1 MLADDMAAAPLEKR
15 TAQLRRLVPLLIL
28 VALAGL
34 AFAQGWHR
42 YLTLAT
48 LAERH
53 EALQSFVAA
62 NHVWAVAAF
71 VGVYAAV
78 VALSLP
84 GGAILTVTGGFLFG
98 WLIGGL
104 AAVVGA
110 TTGATLVFLAA
121 RTALGEPLAR
131 SAGPW
136 LAKLRQGFK
145 EDAWS
150 YLLFL
155 RLVPAFPFWLVNLA
169 PALLDVPL
177 KTYVLATAIGIVP
190 GTFAFSVVG
199 SGLGSVIE
207 AERAAHA
214 ACIAARG
221 AGNCPFALH
230 LKSLVSPGLLAA
242 FAALG
247 LMALVPVAV
256 KRIRAYRARA

>member
-1 MLADDMAAAPLEKR
+1 MRADMAAPSERRA
-15 TAQLRRLVPLLIL
+15 AQLRRLVPLLIL

-34 AFAQGWHR
+34 AVAQGWHR

-48 LAERH
+48 LAKRH
-53 EALQSFVAA
+53 EMLQAFVAA

-71 VGVYAAV
+71 VGLYAAV

-98 WLIGGL
+98 WLIGGI
-104 AAVVGA
+104 AAVIGA

-136 LAKLRQGFK
+136 LAKFKQGFK

-177 KTYVLATAIGIVP
+177 RTYVLATAIGIVP

-221 AGNCPFALH
+221 PGNCPFALH

-247 LMALVPVAV
+247 LVALVPVAV
-256 KRIRAYRARA
+256 KRIRASRARA